1 MATETEWTMGDV
13 VYGLSTG
20 AQLYMQYDAAS
31 DANDLAKNAQKMS
44 AEQTDAN
51 LELQKMMLFAAAED
65 KTWARTQY
73 QRILEQQLADR
84 TTKKSEQDW
93 MVAELEKIK
102 EGLASEREE
111 QVDRRIAKDKEA
123 MRVYLDNLKE
133 RLEAKETAFKERD
146 YAKGEFEGAKQ
157 IAKQEREYAESEIKR
172 LQSVLSGERDE
183 DLKRL
188 YLDRAKAEEQQEY
201 QLKSADWAKQ
211 QFMQERGVDAAN
223 RADLLGRLDKRESSL
238 EGLYAS
244 MGAAPELD
252 RMTRGSLDADLDRE
266 YNRIYGQKAGA
277 IDRAATI
284 AASEGNAERMDR
296 GVGVG
301 TYADDERSR
310 IASTMSVEY
319 QKAQED
325 AYKQALAYI
334 TGQQGLLSQNVSNIY
349 DSRNQRLGEVG
360 SVYNQSIADALRLP
374 ALSSATDAARYMM
387 GVGDGIYDRDISSAS
402 VPHELRI
409 SAGDYNTPI
418 GMNSAYVTSNLGELL
433 SGLELTKS
441 GVNSDAWRHINSA
454 ILGEAAPSQT
464 GSVGNSAYADAA
476 SMAGNATTAAS
487 NAANAALKNSVA
499 TAALYGQ
506 GVSKMSGDISKLANT
521 LEKGYGSDVK
531 NFWNNLWES
540 DVDTSSN
547 NLASRNTSTGGFNSR
562 R

>member
-1 MATETEWTMGDV
+1 MDFTVGDV
-13 VYGLSTG
+13 VYALGTG
-20 AQLYMQYDAAS
+20 AQLYMQHDAAS
-31 DANDLAKNAQKMS
+31 DANDLAVNAQELN
-44 AEQTDAN
+44 EQQIEAN
-51 LELQKMMLFAAAED
+51 LELQKMMLFSAAED

-84 TTKKSEQDW
+84 TLKASERAW
-93 MVAELEKIK
+93 MMAELEQIK

-133 RLEAKETAFKERD
+133 RMEAKDIAFKERD
-146 YAKGEFEGAKQ
+146 YAKGEFEGAKK
-157 IAKQEREYAESEIKR
+157 IAKQEREYAELEIKR
-172 LQSVLSGERDE
+172 LKSVLSGERDE

-188 YLDRAKAEEQQEY
+188 YLDRAKAQEQQEY

-238 EGLYAS
+238 EDLYAS

-252 RMTRGSLDADLDRE
+252 RMTRDSLDTDLDRE
-266 YNRIYGQKAGA
+266 YNRLYDQKERA

-301 TYADDERSR
+301 TYASDERGNLAR
-310 IASTMSVEY
+310 KMSDKYLE
-319 QKAQED
+319 AQSLAYDD
-325 AYKQALAYI
+325 ALKYI

-374 ALSSATDAARYMM
+374 ALGSATDAARYMM
-387 GVGDGIYDRDISSAS
+387 GVDDGIYDRDISSAS

-418 GMNSAYVTSNLGELL
+418 GMNSAYTTSNLGELL

-441 GVNSDAWRHINSA
+441 GVNSDAWRHIRSA
-454 ILGEAAPSQT
+454 ILGEADASQA
-464 GSVGNSAYADAA
+464 GSIGNPAYADAA
-476 SMAGNATTAAS
+476 SMASNAATAASSAS
-487 NAANAALKNSVA
+487 NAALTNSAAA
-499 TAALYGQ
+499 AALYGE
-506 GVSKMSGDISKLANT
+506 GVSKMSGNLSKLANT
-521 LEKGYGSDVK
+521 LQKGYGSDVK
-531 NFWNNLWES
+531 ELWNNLWE
-540 DVDTSSN
+540 DDT
-547 NLASRNTSTGGFNSR
+547 NTSARSFPPLD
-562 R
+562 

>member
-1 MATETEWTMGDV
+1 MGDFTFGDL

-31 DANDLAKNAQKMS
+31 DANDIAVQAQKLN
-44 AEQTDAN
+44 EQQTDAN
-51 LELQKMMLFAAAED
+51 LELQKMMLFSAAED

-84 TTKKSEQDW
+84 ALKASERAW
-93 MVAELEKIK
+93 MMAELEQIK
-102 EGLASEREE
+102 AGLASEREE

-133 RLEAKETAFKERD
+133 RMEAKDIAFKERD
-146 YAKGEFEGAKQ
+146 YAKGEFEGAKK
-157 IAKQEREYAESEIKR
+157 IAKQEREYAESEIKK

-188 YLDRAKAEEQQEY
+188 YLDRAKAQEQQEY

-238 EGLYAS
+238 EDLYAS
-244 MGAAPELD
+244 MGVAPELD
-252 RMTRGSLDADLDRE
+252 RMTRDSLDTDLERE
-266 YNRIYGQKAGA
+266 YNRLYDQKERA

-301 TYADDERSR
+301 TYASDERGNLAR
-310 IASTMSVEY
+310 KMSDKYLE
-319 QKAQED
+319 AQSLAYDD
-325 AYKQALAYI
+325 ALKYI
-334 TGQQGLLSQNVSNIY
+334 TGQQDLLSQNVSNIY
-349 DSRNQRLGEVG
+349 DSRNQRLDEVG

-374 ALSSATDAARYMM
+374 ALGSATGAARYMM
-387 GVGDGIYDRDISSAS
+387 GVGDGIYDRDLSSAS

-409 SAGDYNTPI
+409 SAGDYTTPI
-418 GMNSAYVTSNLGELL
+418 SMGSAYTTSNLGELL

-441 GVNSDAWRHINSA
+441 GVNSDAWRHISSA
-454 ILGEAAPSQT
+454 ILGEANDWASQS
-464 GSVGNSAYADAA
+464 GSIGNSAYADAA
-476 SMAGNATTAAS
+476 RMGENAATAAN
-487 NAANAALKNSVA
+487 NASTAALKNSA
-499 TAALYGQ
+499 AAAALYGQ

-531 NFWNNLWES
+531 QLWDNLWES
-540 DVDTSSN
+540 DFDTSSN
-547 NLASRNTSTGGFNSR
+547 NLASRNTVTGGFNSR